1 MRKIELKKNNAYNY
15 VLVTVDGVTRFCP
28 DDGSFPAYV
37 QTEEDE
43 ETAQEWLN
51 REVGGFLYNFD
62 EFDEVEDPEELEYD
76 KDIAGWYE
84 WDFRAIL
91 EEYGHL
97 TPREIKKELNG
108 DSFYLSLE
116 EYLEYATEDN
126 ENLDEDERETPE
138 QIMEVLDKKHQHK
151 GNDLVEMPD
160 GQRFVICWCN

>member
-1 MRKIELKKNNAYNY
+1 MRKIELKSNNAYNY

-28 DDGSFPAYV
+28 DDGTFPYV
-37 QTEEDE
+37 YEEEDE
-43 ETAQEWLN
+43 KEAQEWLN
-51 REVGGFLYNFD
+51 READGFFGNFD
-62 EFDEVEDPEELEYD
+62 ESWEEVDPDEYYYD